1 MKKRFWF
8 QIVLA
13 LVLLAAFLAVPTRTG
28 AGSPIAGSL
37 ARLAGG
43 MFAAATTTE
52 SEPNNTP
59 GTANALDSGEILT
72 GAITPAGDLD
82 YFSLKGLNTSWGFI
96 ALLDTTSSTPSQ
108 DGALTAFGSDGVTVL
123 QTDTGS
129 WERGSGIALQNYA
142 DGSATHY
149 LHVNEQGNDSLLDPY
164 QLRYYNTVT
173 ATQPEVEPN
182 ETRLAGTPSSFT
194 NAGVISPDGDV
205 DCFAFHG
212 RAGDDII
219 LALNGDPEKN
229 GSPADLSLELY
240 SPTDAIL
247 ASADYSGA
255 GGSEFIES
263 IDFSAEGIYA
273 YCVRRAAGVGGATA
287 TYTAGL
293 VRNGDLYFPQY
304 ERAASWLNPP
314 PSGMALVGDTLT
326 FELSITNNSPLV
338 IPGNINISSNYTAS
352 CLGLIST
359 NPAYTSASAGQV
371 SWNGQKNGG
380 LAVSE
385 KYSVTMTLV
394 ALSPCSD
401 VIYQGTGVAYY
412 FTGYGNKVAY
422 VIARQVFL
430 PLIFRAP

>member
-13 LVLLAAFLAVPTRTG
+13 LVLLAAFLAIPTRTE
-28 AGSPIAGSL
+28 AGSPIDNSL
-37 ARLAGG
+37 ARLAGKV
-43 MFAAATTTE
+43 FAALSVTE
-52 SEPNNTP
+52 TEPNNTP
-59 GTANALDSGEILT
+59 AEANALDSRAILA
-72 GAITPAGDLD
+72 GAINPAGDLD
-82 YFSLKGLNTSWGFI
+82 YFSLTGLNTSWGFI

-108 DGALTAFGSDGVTVL
+108 DGALTALGSDGVTVL

-219 LALNGDPEKN
+219 LALNGDPEKD

-240 SPTDAIL
+240 SPTDAML

-338 IPGNINISSNYTAS
+338 IPGNINISSDYTAS

-359 NPAYTSASAGQV
+359 NPAYTSASAGHV
-371 SWNGQKNGG
+371 SWDGQKNGLDVG
-380 LAVSE
+380 E

-412 FTGYGNKVAY
+412 FTGYGNEAAY